1 MDLTFLNTISL
12 TKTEAKRTRTASQ
25 ETTPAEGASL
35 RVFADGRVFPSAQFT
50 QDNSLEYVAKD
61 EKVGN
66 GLDVI
71 DTEHFGNYPREATRI
86 LMVSLG
92 SKDEPKIDLFKSVGY
107 DDQGKPRSSVLTQ
120 GSKSFGIIL
129 LEMVEEV
136 YGIVTKDGYL
146 DLVISTEHG
155 LTTPNDIYL
164 LPTKVA
170 RGDKKGQLD
179 FKRRTNTILWP
190 LTVLEVAT
198 DNSVKETTTENTTTE
213 EAPAAFVAEVPVQSV
228 QDQLLESAGPGD
240 SVDPDET
247 KDSSKNSDDAVA
259 AFMAESGNDNV
270 LATDSGKTDNS
281 VDQEGDVNP
290 GS

>member
-1 MDLTFLNTISL
+1 MNLDFLNTISL
-12 TKTEAKRTRTASQ
+12 TKTEARKTRNASQ
-25 ETTPAEGASL
+25 DTMPVNGADL
-35 RVFADGRVFPSAQFT
+35 RVFTDGRIYPSAQFA

-92 SKDEPKIDLFKSVGY
+92 SKDEPKIDMFKSVGY
-107 DDQGKPRSSVLTQ
+107 DDQGAPRNSVLTQ
-120 GSKSFGIIL
+120 GSKSFGITL

-136 YGIVTKDGYL
+136 YSITATEGYL
-146 DLVISTEHG
+146 DLVISTSHG

-179 FKRRTNTILWP
+179 FKRRTNTTLWP
-190 LTVLEVAT
+190 LTVWEAKTDVVEPKTEAT
-198 DNSVKETTTENTTTE
+198 
-213 EAPAAFVAEVPVQSV
+213 FVADVPQTI
-228 QDQLLESAGPGD
+228 QEQLLASTGTTGAHDGN
-240 SVDPDET
+240 DE
-247 KDSSKNSDDAVA
+247 KVDSSKNSEDAVA
-259 AFMAESGNDNV
+259 AFMAESGPDNS
-270 LATDSGKTDNS
+270 LATAAAQADDA
-281 VDQEGDVNP
+281 VDQEGDVQA
-290 GS
+290 S